1 MANPKVLIIDDDQ
14 AMLDLTRFHL
24 QSRGYEVSMA
34 ETAREGLELIA
45 TGGFN
50 IALTDFSLP
59 DLDGIELVKQIK
71 ETSPDTEIIMI
82 TGYGSVEKAVDATKA
97 GAFYFL
103 EKPVDFEELLL
114 LIEKAFEHGRQAVEI
129 RQLRDR
135 LTSRTSYYNIIGS
148 SKAMQNIYEMIDRDR
163 KSTRL
168 NSSHCALS
176 RMPSSA

>member
-24 QSRGYEVSMA
+24 QSRGYEAAMA

-71 ETSPDTEIIMI
+71 ETSPDTEIIKGGTI
-82 TGYGSVEKAVDATKA
+82 LLCRNSKSECRRAL
-97 GAFYFL
+97 FYCISQ
-103 EKPVDFEELLL
+103 VRSCS
-114 LIEKAFEHGRQAVEI
+114 I
-129 RQLRDR
+129 
-135 LTSRTSYYNIIGS
+135 
-148 SKAMQNIYEMIDRDR
+148 
-163 KSTRL
+163 
-168 NSSHCALS
+168 
-176 RMPSSA
+176 